1 MPKSGKTRKNKVRD
15 GPSEKLLKETTMQE
29 EVQTE
34 DEISLSDIFRALW
47 AKVWIL
53 VAALILGIA
62 IGGGFGSLRYYNVHY
77 YGADVI
83 YFVWGIKTETI
94 DDGETQTT
102 TTQFISDTTIQRI
115 INILPSNDFQR
126 ELMKNLPEAAD
137 IEQGSEEEREFFRLL
152 DESVS
157 YSFLENTSQ
166 ITAAVSVLNDE
177 QLAAHLL
184 DIIADTSCFC
194 YS

>member
-62 IGGGFGSLRYYNVHY
+62 IGGGFGFLRYYNVHY
-77 YGADVI
+77 YGA
-83 YFVWGIKTETI
+83 G
-94 DDGETQTT
+94 
-102 TTQFISDTTIQRI
+102 R
-115 INILPSNDFQR
+115 
-126 ELMKNLPEAAD
+126 NL
-137 IEQGSEEEREFFRLL
+137 
-152 DESVS
+152 
-157 YSFLENTSQ
+157 
-166 ITAAVSVLNDE
+166 
-177 QLAAHLL
+177 
-184 DIIADTSCFC
+184 FC
-194 YS
+194 LGD